1 MATFEPKKSFPNIP
15 PKEVILMAYQKKFL
29 FGANGPA
36 TQLWIHCKDCFT
48 ILPNKRGQERHG
60 NYVNGFSERNLIQ
73 SNLVILEQKWYDVL
87 LTLNLLP
94 GFFIRTLGP
103 VGGSYK
109 IGSTGL
115 PRLLKLPQI
124 SSNLKFLLKSPLI
137 SSKNVDFQENLLNS
151 AHIQKIENPI
161 LAISLLNNTNNLSVR
176 AVNHNCIVGRH
187 GNISLYC
194 LIVYLLKYSI
204 IWSLWSGPYLGF
216 DSSFSFFSALF
227 WAFYLIDTFQKK
239 FFFPLL

>member
-1 MATFEPKKSFPNIP
+1 MVTLYGLRQNSKIDFLVHGHTNHYIWGVGVGTLMGCANPIILPDLCFTLEMATFEPKKSFPNIL

-94 GFFIRTLGP
+94 GFFYSNP
-103 VGGSYK
+103 GSSR
-109 IGSTGL
+109 GVL
-115 PRLLKLPQI
+115 
-124 SSNLKFLLKSPLI
+124 
-137 SSKNVDFQENLLNS
+137 
-151 AHIQKIENPI
+151 
-161 LAISLLNNTNNLSVR
+161 
-176 AVNHNCIVGRH
+176 
-187 GNISLYC
+187 
-194 LIVYLLKYSI
+194 
-204 IWSLWSGPYLGF
+204 
-216 DSSFSFFSALF
+216 
-227 WAFYLIDTFQKK
+227 
-239 FFFPLL
+239 

>member
-1 MATFEPKKSFPNIP
+1 MVWCPLNFESAPRFF
-15 PKEVILMAYQKKFL
+15 Y
-29 FGANGPA
+29 
-36 TQLWIHCKDCFT
+36 
-48 ILPNKRGQERHG
+48 
-60 NYVNGFSERNLIQ
+60 
-73 SNLVILEQKWYDVL
+73 SN
-87 LTLNLLP
+87 P
-94 GFFIRTLGP
+94 GSSR
-103 VGGSYK
+103 GSYK

-137 SSKNVDFQENLLNS
+137 SSKNVDFQENLLKS
-151 AHIQKIENPI
+151 PQIQKIENSI